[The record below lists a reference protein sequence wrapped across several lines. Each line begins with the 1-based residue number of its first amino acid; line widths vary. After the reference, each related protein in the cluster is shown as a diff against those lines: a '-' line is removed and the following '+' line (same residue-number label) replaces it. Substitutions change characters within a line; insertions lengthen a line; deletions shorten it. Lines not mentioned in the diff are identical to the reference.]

1 MDGQAEAPASLDDL
15 AAMLDTPEEESTE
28 AEQPA
33 VEGETADEPT
43 LEEDTG
49 EEASDE
55 QDESDDE
62 SEDKPAPV
70 EKLTIKVK
78 GDDGQEETLEVTPEE
93 VAASYL
99 RQKDYTKNTQALAQR
114 ETEAVQFITQ
124 KHQEIQSQY
133 LQQAE
138 TLREAIVGL
147 AGIKS
152 EDEMVALATSDPA
165 AWVAEQQRQRQLN
178 AYLNSINQKID
189 SEKQA
194 KAEAE
199 QRQAAQLIKSMY
211 QQSWDALSKEGID
224 KPKLAKIYESM
235 AKTYGLSDNELGT
248 IYDARYVKIM
258 RDAAAYQALK
268 AQKPEVTKKLGNAP
282 RLPSKQTPPAQERLN
297 RELDNK
303 FKSGKAKLSDLAALL
318 R

>member
-28 AEQPA
+28 TEQPA

-55 QDESDDE
+55 QEEVEPDE
-62 SEDKPAPV
+62 PAPV

-99 RQKDYTKNTQALAQR
+99 RQKDYTKKTQALAQR

-165 AWVAEQQRQRQLN
+165 AWVAEQQRQRQLS

-199 QRQAAQLIKSMY
+199 QRQQAQRIQSMY
-211 QQSWDALSKEGID
+211 QQSWDVLGKEGID

-268 AQKPEVTKKLGNAP
+268 AQKPEVTKKLANAP

>member
-1 MDGQAEAPASLDDL
+1 MDGQADAPASLDDL
-15 AAMLDTPEEESTE
+15 AAMLDTPEQEPTQ

-33 VEGETADEPT
+33 DNGEPADEPT

-49 EEASDE
+49 EEA
-55 QDESDDE
+55 DDGQE
-62 SEDKPAPV
+62 EGEEPEDPTPV
-70 EKLTIKVK
+70 EKLTVKVK
-78 GDDGQEETLEVTPEE
+78 GENGEEETLELTPEE
-93 VAASYL
+93 VAASYM
-99 RQKDYTKNTQALAQR
+99 RQRDYTKKSQALAQR

-133 LQQAE
+133 IQQAE

-152 EDEMVALATSDPA
+152 EDEMAALATSDPA
-165 AWVAEQQRQRQLN
+165 AWVAEQQRQRQLS
-178 AYLNSINQKID
+178 AYLNSVNQKID
-189 SEKQA
+189 GEKQA

-199 QRQAAQLIKSMY
+199 QRQTAQRIQSMY
-211 QQSWDALSKEGID
+211 QQSWDVLSKEGID
-224 KPKLAKIYESM
+224 KPKLAKIYETIS
-235 AKTYGLSDNELGT
+235 KSYGVTDTELGS

-268 AQKPEVTKKLGNAP
+268 AQKPEVTKKLANAP

-303 FKSGKAKLSDLAALL
+303 FRSGKAKLSDLAALL

>member
-1 MDGQAEAPASLDDL
+1 MDGQADAPASLDDL
-15 AAMLDTPEEESTE
+15 AAMLDTPEQESAE

-33 VEGETADEPT
+33 DNGEPADEPT

-49 EEASDE
+49 EEA
-55 QDESDDE
+55 DDGQE
-62 SEDKPAPV
+62 EGEEPEDPTPV
-70 EKLTIKVK
+70 EKLTVKVK
-78 GDDGQEETLEVTPEE
+78 GENGEEETLELTPEE
-93 VAASYL
+93 VAASYM
-99 RQKDYTKNTQALAQR
+99 RQRDYTKKAQALAQR

-133 LQQAE
+133 IQQAE

-152 EDEMVALATSDPA
+152 EDEMAALATSDPA
-165 AWVAEQQRQRQLN
+165 AWVAEQQRQRQLS
-178 AYLNSINQKID
+178 AYLNSVNQKID
-189 SEKQA
+189 GEKQA

-199 QRQAAQLIKSMY
+199 QRQTAQRIQSMY
-211 QQSWDALSKEGID
+211 QQSWDVLSKEGID
-224 KPKLAKIYESM
+224 KPKLAKIYETISRS
-235 AKTYGLSDNELGT
+235 YGVTDTELGS

-268 AQKPEVTKKLGNAP
+268 AQKPEVTKKLANAP

-303 FKSGKAKLSDLAALL
+303 FRSGKAKLSDLAALL

>member
-33 VEGETADEPT
+33 TEGETADDLT
-43 LEEDTG
+43 LEEDTS
-49 EEASDE
+49 EEANDE
-55 QDESDDE
+55 QEDGEPADE
-62 SEDKPAPV
+62 PAPV

-78 GDDGQEETLEVTPEE
+78 GDDGQEETLEVTPED

-99 RQKDYTKNTQALAQR
+99 RQKDYTKKTQALAQR
-114 ETEAVQFITQ
+114 ESEAVQFLTQ
-124 KHQEIQSQY
+124 KHQEIQGQY

-138 TLREAIVGL
+138 TLRAALVGL

-152 EDEMVALATSDPA
+152 EDEMAALATSDPA
-165 AWVAEQQRQRQLN
+165 AWVAEQQRQRQIG
-178 AYLNSINQKID
+178 AYLNSINQQID
-189 SEKQA
+189 GEKQA
-194 KAEAE
+194 KTEAE
-199 QRQAAQLIKSMY
+199 QRQQAQRIQSMY
-211 QQSWDALSKEGID
+211 QQSWDVLTKEGID

-235 AKTYGLSDNELGT
+235 AKTYGLTNNELGT

-268 AQKPEVTKKLGNAP
+268 AQKPEVTKKLASAP
-282 RLPSKQTPPAQERLN
+282 RLPTKQTPPAQERLN